1 MPKPNYRFQKQQR
14 ELKKTQQKQEKL
26 RKKQERSEPT
36 KIAATP
42 QEERK

>member
-1 MPKPNYRFQKQQR
+1 VAKPNYRFQKQQR
-14 ELKKTQQKQEKL
+14 ELKKTKLKEEKL
-26 RKKQERSEPT
+26 RKKQERSDPT